1 MQVYTGPRCAERIC
15 NVTSR
20 QSLQVGHLVAV
31 NCENYAD
38 GPSIGKCV
46 HMTDESVQIE
56 WMKGTYSSSWTTW
69 IVQDEKNR
77 RKKVPWTD
85 WIPKDSIILFDF
97 KLTSTSRLRKTTVQ
111 HLKSKYDELRA

>member
-1 MQVYTGPRCAERIC
+1 MQVYTGPRRAERIC

-46 HMTDESVQIE
+46 HMNDEGVQIG
-56 WMKGTYSSSWTTW
+56 WMKGMYSSSLTTW
-69 IVQDEKNR
+69 IVQDEKNT
-77 RKKVPWTD
+77 RKKVPWAD
-85 WIPKDSIILFDF
+85 WIPKNLIILFDF
-97 KLTSTSRLRKTTVQ
+97 KLMSTSRLRKTAVQ
-111 HLKSKYDELRA
+111 HLKSNYDELRA